1 MRKIGKYA
9 TYILSVPLFIN
20 FSNNSFFAEF
30 NQLSNCMLMKR

>member
-20 FSNNSFFAEF
+20 FSNNFFSEF
-30 NQLSNCMLMKR
+30 KQLSNCMLMKR